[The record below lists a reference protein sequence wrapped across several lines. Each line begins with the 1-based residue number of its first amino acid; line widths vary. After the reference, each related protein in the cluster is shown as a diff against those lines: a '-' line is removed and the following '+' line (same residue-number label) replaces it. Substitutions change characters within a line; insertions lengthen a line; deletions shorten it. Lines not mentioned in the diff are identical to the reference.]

1 MLPIAMRGGNPELVL
16 CLKFVTRLG
25 FKTKKTEHKM
35 LMCQKQQC
43 TIVSLLCFNLLLGFI

>member
-35 LMCQKQQC
+35 LMCQEQQC